1 MADADASERQLT
13 ILRYLR
19 DHGVATAATIAHEV
33 LDAPRTTFGRT
44 LRLRPAERELAALVA
59 RGLALESR
67 RGRRAEFML
76 TVAGRQFLRQ
86 AALRP
91 PNRG

>member
-1 MADADASERQLT
+1 MADADASERQLA

-19 DHGVATAATIAHEV
+19 DHGVATAATIAH
-33 LDAPRTTFGRT
+33 APRTIFGRT

-86 AALRP
+86 APLRP